1 MEQKIKFDEFHLL
14 EDEQLLDLIHDKDDY
29 ALDFLMNKYKL
40 LVEKKSRSYFLMGG
54 SKDDIVQEGMIG
66 LFKAIRDYRSDK
78 EASFY
83 SFADLCVTRQMITAV
98 KASTR
103 QKHMPLNSYVS
114 LNKPSYQDD
123 DDRPELIDSVPS
135 GRVSNPEAIFIG
147 HENLHIIENELIDKL
162 SKMEKEVL
170 QLYIDGTGYVE
181 VAQILDRPV
190 KSIDNALQR
199 IKKKVEKILE
209 EKQILEKHT

>member
-1 MEQKIKFDEFHLL
+1 MEQRIKFDEFHLL
-14 EDEQLLDLIHDKDDY
+14 EDEQLLELIHEKDDY

-114 LNKPSYQDD
+114 LNKPSYQDND
-123 DDRPELIDSVPS
+123 NRPELIDSVPS
-135 GRVSNPEAIFIG
+135 GRVSNPETIFIG
-147 HENLHIIENELIDKL
+147 HENLHIIEVELINKL

-181 VAQILDRPV
+181 VAQLLGRPV

-209 EKQILEKHT
+209 EKQMLEKYH